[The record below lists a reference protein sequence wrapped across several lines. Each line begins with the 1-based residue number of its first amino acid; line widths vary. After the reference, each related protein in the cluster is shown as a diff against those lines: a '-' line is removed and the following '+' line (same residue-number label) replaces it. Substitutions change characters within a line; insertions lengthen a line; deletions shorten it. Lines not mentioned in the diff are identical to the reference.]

1 MHRHDPDI
9 PSFGSDSQKGEE
21 VSTQLLFHL
30 SSLLHPDI
38 LGYAGL
44 SPSLCPPVPLL
55 WAHLIESDL
64 GAKRVPFLL

>member
-1 MHRHDPDI
+1 M
-9 PSFGSDSQKGEE
+9 
-21 VSTQLLFHL
+21 STQLLVHL